1 MVIACIAIYDV
12 QILDFIEVML
22 GGIGRIYTA
31 HARVEAATENG
42 GQAGFLEALLVGPL
56 PAVFEVGH
64 VLGLVVGRVQI
75 VDTRF
80 QTGFHD
86 SQVLIGQGNVDD
98 DFGLEAIEERNQ
110 FVHIVCIY
118 LSGFDIGITDGF
130 HDGVAFR
137 LRAAGNH
144 DFGEH
149 VRILSYF
156 VCNDG
161 SYTACTDN

>member
-1 MVIACIAIYDV
+1 M
-12 QILDFIEVML
+12 ML
-22 GGIGRIYTA
+22 GCVGCIYA
-31 HARVEAATENG
+31 AYARVEAATEDG
-42 GQAGFLEALLVGPL
+42 GQAGVLEAFLVGPL

-64 VLGLVVGRVQI
+64 VLGLVVGCVQI
-75 VDTRF
+75 VDAGL

-86 SQVLIGQGNVDD
+86 GQVLVGQGHVDD
-98 DFGLEAIEERNQ
+98 DFGFEAVEECYQ
-110 FVHIVCIY
+110 FVHVVRVDLCC
-118 LSGFDIGITDGF
+118 LDIGIADGL
-130 HDGVAFR
+130 HDGVAFG

-149 VRILSYF
+149 IRILSNF